1 MRLLVCAAVAVL
13 VVSGCASQA
22 PEEAE
27 PSQSP
32 SPSPAA
38 VESPSASPS
47 VEVDANSARL
57 ICDKLRLRDVYINA
71 DNLEPHE
78 EAQIVIL
85 GMEANTAALE
95 ADAEPA
101 LREIALDNMGDTDAA
116 VELMVPW
123 CQENTEPLLESD
135 PW

>member
-1 MRLLVCAAVAVL
+1 M
-13 VVSGCASQA
+13 
-22 PEEAE
+22 
-27 PSQSP
+27 
-32 SPSPAA
+32 
-38 VESPSASPS
+38 
-47 VEVDANSARL
+47 EVDPRSAQS
-57 ICDKLRLRDVYINA
+57 ICDTLRLRDVYVNA

-95 ADAEPA
+95 EDAEPA
-101 LREIALDNMGDTDAA
+101 LREIALEHMGDTDAA

>member
-1 MRLLVCAAVAVL
+1 MRLLVWSAVAVL

-27 PSQSP
+27 PSE

-47 VEVDANSARL
+47 VEVDPRSAQS
-57 ICDKLRLRDVYINA
+57 ICDTLRLRDVYVNA

-95 ADAEPA
+95 EDAEPA
-101 LREIALDNMGDTDAA
+101 LREIALEHMGDTDAA

>member
-1 MRLLVCAAVAVL
+1 MRPLLWSAVAVL
-13 VVSGCASQA
+13 VVSGCASQD

-27 PSQSP
+27 PSP
-32 SPSPAA
+32 SSAA
-38 VESPSASPS
+38 VDSPSASPP
-47 VEVDANSARL
+47 VEVDADSAQS
-57 ICDKLRLRDVYINA
+57 ICDTLRLRDIYVNA

-78 EAQIVIL
+78 EAQVVIL

-101 LREIALDNMGDTDAA
+101 LREIALEHMGDTDAA
-116 VELMVPW
+116 VALMVPW
-123 CQENTEPLLESD
+123 CQENTEPQLESD

>member
-1 MRLLVCAAVAVL
+1 MRLLVWSAGVVL
-13 VVSGCASQA
+13 VVSGCSQP

-27 PSQSP
+27 PAESP
-32 SPSPAA
+32 SPSSAA

-71 DNLEPHE
+71 DDLEPHE

-101 LREIALDNMGDTDAA
+101 LREIALEHMGDTDAA